1 MPSETTVVNVR
12 YSACDLRIDR
22 SGPYGNR
29 YILGRDGN
37 RATVI
42 EKHERD
48 WRAMLADLTTRDQAI
63 TCLRY
68 MKGKRLGCHCKP
80 LACHSDT
87 YVRLIAEFCV

>member
-1 MPSETTVVNVR
+1 MTETTVVNVR
-12 YSACDLRIDR
+12 YGACDVRIDR

-29 YILGRDGN
+29 YVIGQHGN

-48 WRAMLADLTTRDQAI
+48 WRAMLADPTTRDQ
-63 TCLRY
+63 TLCCLRY

-80 LACHSDT
+80 AACHGDN
-87 YVRLIAEFCV
+87 YVRLIVEFCP